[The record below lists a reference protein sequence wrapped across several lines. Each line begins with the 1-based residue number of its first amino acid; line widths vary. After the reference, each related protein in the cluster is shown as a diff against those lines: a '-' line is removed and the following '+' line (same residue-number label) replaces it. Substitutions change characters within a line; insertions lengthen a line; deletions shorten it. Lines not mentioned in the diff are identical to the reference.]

1 MPWAQFVAEG
11 GGGARSEMAVRVLD
25 HLDLGDPGVWDSC
38 GLPWCAHYSW
48 PWNGSAPTPSSR
60 QGK

>member
-1 MPWAQFVAEG
+1 MPWEQFVAEG
-11 GGGARSEMAVRVLD
+11 GGDARSEMAVRVLD

-38 GLPWCAHYSW
+38 ALPWCAHYSW

-60 QGK
+60 LGK